1 MTTIVS
7 IKTNKQKKRYDF
19 ACPGLTQVR
28 YRSFY
33 YEEKKKNPDNTNKTV
48 LVYSYLF
55 TFTTQE
61 HRKWVKGES

>member
-33 YEEKKKNPDNTNKTV
+33 YEKKKIRTIQIKLFLFILICLPLLHRNTG
-48 LVYSYLF
+48 S
-55 TFTTQE
+55 
-61 HRKWVKGES
+61 G